1 MGRLIPLMPRF
12 AGAFLFGAVP
22 RTGVDLSQVPP
33 GGRRLSCAA
42 MELDLI
48 IVGAGPAGL
57 CLARALHGSGLRMA
71 LIEQNSLA
79 SLQAPAFDGREI
91 ALTQHS
97 TGLLRQLG
105 LWPLLGEANIAPL
118 KDALVLDGGVGPA
131 QSRMRISHRLSPRSE
146 LGFLV
151 ANHHIRRAAYEA
163 ALGAGEGAAPPLIC
177 GQQVTGIRTDAE
189 SARIT
194 LSDGRTLSARL
205 VVAADSRHSSTR
217 RAMGIAADMHDYGRT
232 MLVCN
237 MTHAQPH
244 EETAWE
250 WFDHGQTLALLPMNP
265 DPASGLPRSS
275 VVLTLPH
282 QAIQPLLDMDEAGF
296 NHEMAQRFGHQLGE
310 MHLVSTRHAYP
321 LVGVWARRFVAQ
333 RFAVVGDA
341 AVGMHPVT
349 AHGFNLGLRS
359 IATLSQALIQ
369 AHQGGQDIASPQL
382 LERYHQT
389 HQRAARG
396 LFMATHAVATLYTR
410 EHVPARW
417 LRRGMVELGERFTP
431 FKRAVA
437 ASLTGLA

>member
-1 MGRLIPLMPRF
+1 MEH
-12 AGAFLFGAVP
+12 
-22 RTGVDLSQVPP
+22 DL
-33 GGRRLSCAA
+33 L
-42 MELDLI
+42 

-57 CLARALHGSGLRMA
+57 SLARALRGSGLRTT
-71 LIEQNSLA
+71 LIEQSPLE
-79 SLQAPAFDGREI
+79 SLQHPAFDGREI

-97 TGLLRQLG
+97 AALLRQLG
-105 LWPLLGEANIAPL
+105 LWSLLGEANIAPL
-118 KDALVLDGGVGPA
+118 KDALVLDGGVGTT
-131 QSRMRISHRLSPRSE
+131 QSRMRIGHDLSPKSE

-151 ANHHIRRAAYEA
+151 ANHHIRRAAFEA
-163 ALGAGEGAAPPLIC
+163 AMGDGPGNPPELRC
-177 GQQVTGIRTDAE
+177 GQQVTSIQTDAQ
-189 SARIT
+189 SARLT
-194 LSDGRTLSARL
+194 LGSGETLSARL

-237 MTHAQPH
+237 MTHERPH

-265 DPASGLPRSS
+265 DPTSGRPRSS

-282 QAIQPLLDMDEAGF
+282 QAIQPLLGLDEAAFGL
-296 NHEMAQRFGHQLGE
+296 EMTRRFGSQLGD
-310 MHLVSTRHAYP
+310 MRLVSTRHAYP

-359 IATLSQALIQ
+359 IDTLSKALIQ
-369 AHQGGQDIASPQL
+369 AHRSGQDIASPQL
-382 LERYHQT
+382 LERYQLV

-396 LFMATHAVATLYTR
+396 LYMATHAVATLYTR

-437 ASLTGLA
+437 ASLTGLG

>member
-1 MGRLIPLMPRF
+1 MDTDIL
-12 AGAFLFGAVP
+12 
-22 RTGVDLSQVPP
+22 
-33 GGRRLSCAA
+33 
-42 MELDLI
+42 

-57 CLARALHGSGLRMA
+57 CLARALRGSGLRTR
-71 LIEQNSLA
+71 LTEQHSLP
-79 SLQAPAFDGREI
+79 SLQQPAFDGREI

-97 TGLLRQLG
+97 AQRLRQLG
-105 LWPLLGEANIAPL
+105 LWSLLGEAHIAPL
-118 KDALVLDGGVGPA
+118 KDALVLDGGAGA
-131 QSRMRISHRLSPRSE
+131 SQSRMRIGHDLSPRSE

-151 ANHHIRRAAYEA
+151 ANHHIRRAAFEA
-163 ALGAGEGAAPPLIC
+163 AMGDGPGDAPNLLCGE
-177 GQQVTGIRTDAE
+177 QVTGIRTDAT
-189 SARIT
+189 SARLT
-194 LSDGRTLSARL
+194 LASGQTLSARL
-205 VVAADSRHSSTR
+205 IVAADSRHSSTR

-237 MTHAQPH
+237 MIHPQPH

-265 DPASGLPRSS
+265 DPSSGQPRSS

-282 QAIQPLLDMDEAGF
+282 QAIGPLLELDEAAF
-296 NHEMAQRFGHQLGE
+296 NREMTRRFGNQLGD
-310 MHLVSTRHAYP
+310 MQLVSTRHAYP
-321 LVGVWARRFVAQ
+321 LVGVWARRLVAQ

-359 IATLSQALIQ
+359 VDTLSKALIQ

-382 LERYHQT
+382 LERYQQT

-396 LFMATHAVATLYTR
+396 LYMATHAVATLYTR

-437 ASLTGLA
+437 ASLTGLG